1 MDLAGLR
8 SAKKRVGVKQTI
20 RALEANSVALVY
32 LAGDADRQ
40 VTAEVIA
47 LCIVKDVEI
56 RRVDTREEL
65 GSACGIDVGA
75 AVVAVLKQQ

>member
-1 MDLAGLR
+1 M
-8 SAKKRVGVKQTI
+8 
-20 RALEANSVALVY
+20 ALVY

-56 RRVDTREEL
+56 RRVDTRAEL

>member
-1 MDLAGLR
+1 MDLKDLQ
-8 SAKKRVGVKQTI
+8 SARKCVGVKQTI
-20 RALEANSVALVY
+20 KALESDSAAFVFI
-32 LAGDADRQ
+32 AGDADRQ

-56 RRVDTREEL
+56 IKTANRADL

-75 AVVAVLKQQ
+75 AVVAVLK

>member
-1 MDLAGLR
+1 MELAGLR
-8 SAKKRVGVKQTI
+8 AAKKCVGVKQTL
-20 RALEANSVALVY
+20 RALEANSVALVF
-32 LAGDADRQ
+32 LAEDADRQ

-56 RRVDTREEL
+56 RRVDTMAEL

-75 AVVAVLKQQ
+75 AVAAVLKD